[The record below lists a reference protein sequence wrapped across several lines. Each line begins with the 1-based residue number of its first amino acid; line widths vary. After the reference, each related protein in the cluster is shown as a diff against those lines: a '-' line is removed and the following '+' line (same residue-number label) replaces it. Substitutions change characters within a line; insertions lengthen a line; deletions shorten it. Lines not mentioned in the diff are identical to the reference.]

1 MFWSG
6 IKSIVK
12 GKAKSRLS
20 QISYLLNNGKG
31 IDDRVKMANIFN
43 PISHGGGGQIL
54 PAFRLSSL

>member
-12 GKAKSRLS
+12 WKAKSRLS
-20 QISYLLNNGKG
+20 QISYLLNNGEG
-31 IDDRVKMANIFN
+31 IDDQVKMASIFN
-43 PISHGGGGQIL
+43 PISHGGGGKIL